1 MPENMTDSPQ
11 HNIIQVGD
19 WVRVTTSPDVIPY
32 LIGQCGIV
40 TAVSEKDNGA
50 VIQVHGQPLQLF
62 SLDALVPYDINEARA
77 LRK

>member
-1 MPENMTDSPQ
+1 MTDSTQ
-11 HNIIQVGD
+11 IQIGD
-19 WVRVTTSPDVIPY
+19 WVRVTTSQDVIPY
-32 LIGQCGIV
+32 LIGQVGYV

-77 LRK
+77 IRR